1 MKVSPIQ
8 KYIYDTPPESNNETL
23 NAFVA
28 EPNNPYYEGLSDEE
42 RKQILLTRY
51 HEGELV
57 DRIYIQKYLLRDFP
71 DYIENETIET
81 QRRFLGRQYKCN
93 CSDCDGIDTTADCL
107 VESAFYEKSGLETP
121 MELIRQYSVDKL
133 SQTSPLSFSM
143 YSTDSSPDGS
153 PDGSIDY
160 EEKDELESI
169 SLHSLHSIQFKSRV
183 SLTYEDIK
191 KVLETEVNL

>member
-8 KYIYDTPPESNNETL
+8 KYIYDTPPDSTKEKL

-71 DYIENETIET
+71 DYIENETKET
-81 QRRFLGRQYKCN
+81 QRRFLGRQFNCN
-93 CSDCDGIDTTADCL
+93 CSDCDGMDTTADCL

-133 SQTSPLSFSM
+133 SQTSPLSLSM
-143 YSTDSSPDGS
+143 HSTDSS

-160 EEKDELESI
+160 EEQDELESS
-169 SLHSLHSIQFKSRV
+169 SLHSLHSLPSIQFKSRV